1 MKIILIPEQK
11 LEELFENALKDLKL
25 ENFISNKQSVDD
37 VHRKFH
43 YIVSCL
49 KDNIIKA

>member
-11 LEELFENALKDLKL
+11 LEELFEIALKDLKL
-25 ENFISNKQSVDD
+25 ESLISNKQSIDEI
-37 VHRKFH
+37 HRKFH

-49 KDNIIKA
+49 KENIIKA